1 MKGKQQDI
9 STIINNGETSL
20 KCILLYGPN
29 SYLINELYNK
39 LCDSLLDKNDVFA
52 PSEFNIKEISKN
64 ADAFYNEA
72 ESLAFGGG
80 RKYLKIDMDNSESA
94 GPVLD
99 LLKNDIKETTLLIR
113 GDVLSPR
120 SNIRKSLEKLENTL
134 IVPFYEDDIVSLK
147 KFIKEKA
154 EKRNFSFNESAINS
168 IISMSGF
175 ERSQIN
181 DAVERIMLYF
191 EFDEDKKVDEEKVGK
206 ILFDT
211 NQGQMSELCKSICL
225 GETEVSQ
232 KISERLFLQGITP
245 PQFISALIIHF
256 QKLHLVGLN
265 IISGQSVSEAM
276 KQIKP
281 PIFFK
286 EVNAFKSQIKNWN
299 INKVDRALEIL
310 TESDLLTKTKPGL
323 GKSLIGNIIIRLAN
337 VAKK

>member
-9 STIINNGETSL
+9 STIINNGEASL

-99 LLKNDIKETTLLIR
+99 LLKDDIKETTLLIK

-134 IVPFYEDDIVSLK
+134 IVPFYD
-147 KFIKEKA
+147 
-154 EKRNFSFNESAINS
+154 S
-168 IISMSGF
+168 IIPIKLIGSVNSW
-175 ERSQIN
+175 
-181 DAVERIMLYF
+181 L
-191 EFDEDKKVDEEKVGK
+191 
-206 ILFDT
+206 L
-211 NQGQMSELCKSICL
+211 
-225 GETEVSQ
+225 
-232 KISERLFLQGITP
+232 ITP
-245 PQFISALIIHF
+245 LRS
-256 QKLHLVGLN
+256 LN
-265 IISGQSVSEAM
+265 KFSPSFTYS
-276 KQIKP
+276 
-281 PIFFK
+281 
-286 EVNAFKSQIKNWN
+286 
-299 INKVDRALEIL
+299 
-310 TESDLLTKTKPGL
+310 
-323 GKSLIGNIIIRLAN
+323 KSLIKSCLDHLWIISFIFWSRL
-337 VAKK
+337 

>member
-1 MKGKQQDI
+1 MKGKQQNI
-9 STIINNGETSL
+9 SSIINNGETSL

-29 SYLINELYNK
+29 TYLINDFYSK
-39 LCDSLLDKNDVFA
+39 LCDSLLDENDVFA

-64 ADAFYNEA
+64 TDAFYNEA
-72 ESLAFGGG
+72 KSLAFGGG

-99 LLKNDIKETTLLIR
+99 FLKDNIKETTLLIK
-113 GDVLSPR
+113 GGTLSPR
-120 SNIRKSLEKLENTL
+120 SVIRKSLEKLENTL
-134 IVPFYEDDIVSLK
+134 IVPFYDDDTVNLK
-147 KFIKEKA
+147 NFIKEKA
-154 EKRNFSFNESAINS
+154 DKRNFSFNDGAINA

-181 DAVERIMLYF
+181 DAIERIMLYY
-191 EFDEDKKVDEEKVGK
+191 EFDEDKKINEERVKE

-211 NQGQMSELCKSICL
+211 NHSQMSELCKSICM
-225 GETEVSQ
+225 GEAEASQ
-232 KISERLFLQGITP
+232 KISERLFLQGVAP

-265 IISGQSVSEAM
+265 IISGQSASEAM

-286 EVNAFKSQIKNWN
+286 EVNAFKSQVKNWDT
-299 INKVDRALEIL
+299 NKIDRALEIL
-310 TESDLLTKTKPGL
+310 IENDLLTKTKPGL
-323 GKSLIGNIIIRLAN
+323 GKSLVSNIIMRLAN

>member
-9 STIINNGETSL
+9 SAIINDGETSL

-29 SYLINELYNK
+29 SYLINDLYNK

-99 LLKNDIKETTLLIR
+99 LLKDDIKETTLLIK
-113 GDVLSPR
+113 GGVLSPR

-134 IVPFYEDDIVSLK
+134 IVPFYEDDKVSLK

-154 EKRNFSFNESAINS
+154 DKRNFSFNEGAINS

-181 DAVERIMLYF
+181 DAVERIMLYY
-191 EFDEDKKVDEEKVGK
+191 EFDEDKKIDEEKVEK

-211 NQGQMSELCKSICL
+211 NQGQMNELCKSICL
-225 GETEVSQ
+225 GEAEVSQ
-232 KISERLFLQGITP
+232 KISEKLLLQGVTP

-256 QKLHLVGLN
+256 QKLHLVDLN
-265 IISGQSVSEAM
+265 IISGQSISEAM

-299 INKVDRALEIL
+299 ISKVDRALEIL
-310 TESDLLTKTKPGL
+310 IESDLLTKTKPGL
-323 GKSLIGNIIIRLAN
+323 GKSLIGNIIMRLAN

>member
-1 MKGKQQDI
+1 MKGKQQNI
-9 STIINNGETSL
+9 SSIINNGETSL

-29 SYLINELYNK
+29 TYLINDFYSK

-64 ADAFYNEA
+64 TDAFYNEA
-72 ESLAFGGG
+72 KSLAFGGG

-99 LLKNDIKETTLLIR
+99 FLKDNIKETTLLIK
-113 GDVLSPR
+113 GGTLSPR
-120 SNIRKSLEKLENTL
+120 SVIRKSLEKLENTL
-134 IVPFYEDDIVSLK
+134 IVPFYDDDTVNLK
-147 KFIKEKA
+147 NFIKEKA
-154 EKRNFSFNESAINS
+154 DKRNFSFNDGAINA

-181 DAVERIMLYF
+181 DAIERIMLYY
-191 EFDEDKKVDEEKVGK
+191 EFDEDKKINEERVKE

-211 NQGQMSELCKSICL
+211 NHSQMSELCKSICM
-225 GETEVSQ
+225 GEAEASQ
-232 KISERLFLQGITP
+232 KISERLFLQGVAP

-256 QKLHLVGLN
+256 QKLHFVGLN
-265 IISGQSVSEAM
+265 IISGQSASEAM

-286 EVNAFKSQIKNWN
+286 EVNAFKSQVKNWDT
-299 INKVDRALEIL
+299 NKTDRALEIL
-310 TESDLLTKTKPGL
+310 IENDLLTKTKPGL
-323 GKSLIGNIIIRLAN
+323 GKSLVSNIIMRLAN

>member
-1 MKGKQQDI
+1 
-9 STIINNGETSL
+9 
-20 KCILLYGPN
+20 
-29 SYLINELYNK
+29 
-39 LCDSLLDKNDVFA
+39 
-52 PSEFNIKEISKN
+52 
-64 ADAFYNEA
+64 
-72 ESLAFGGG
+72 
-80 RKYLKIDMDNSESA
+80 MDDSESA

-99 LLKNDIKETTLLIR
+99 LLKDDIKETTLLIK
-113 GDVLSPR
+113 GGVLSPR
-120 SNIRKSLEKLENTL
+120 SNIRKSLEKLKNTL
-134 IVPFYEDDIVSLK
+134 IVPFYEDNIVSLK

-154 EKRNFSFNESAINS
+154 DKRNFSFNEGAINS
-168 IISMSGF
+168 IVSMSGF

-181 DAVERIMLYF
+181 DAVERIMLYY
-191 EFDEDKKVDEEKVGK
+191 EFDEDKKIDEEKVEK

-211 NQGQMSELCKSICL
+211 NQGQMNELCKSICL

-232 KISERLFLQGITP
+232 KISEKLLLQGVTP

-256 QKLHLVGLN
+256 QKLHLVDLN
-265 IISGQSVSEAM
+265 IISGQSTSEAM

-286 EVNAFKSQIKNWN
+286 EVNAFKSQIRNWN

-323 GKSLIGNIIIRLAN
+323 GKSLIGNIIMRLAN

>member
-9 STIINNGETSL
+9 STIINDGETSL

-29 SYLINELYNK
+29 TYLINDLYNK
-39 LCDSLLDKNDVFA
+39 LCDSLLDKDDVFA

-99 LLKNDIKETTLLIR
+99 LLKDDIKETTLLIK
-113 GDVLSPR
+113 GGVLSPR
-120 SNIRKSLEKLENTL
+120 SNIRKSLEKLKNTL
-134 IVPFYEDDIVSLK
+134 IVPFYEDNIVSLK

-154 EKRNFSFNESAINS
+154 DKRNFSFNEGAINS
-168 IISMSGF
+168 IVSMSGF

-181 DAVERIMLYF
+181 DAVERIMLYY
-191 EFDEDKKVDEEKVGK
+191 EFDEDKKIVEEKVEK

-211 NQGQMSELCKSICL
+211 NQGQLNELSKSICV

-232 KISERLFLQGITP
+232 KISEKLLLQGVTP
-245 PQFISALIIHF
+245 PQFISALIVHF
-256 QKLHLVGLN
+256 QKLHLVDLN
-265 IISGQSVSEAM
+265 IISGQSTSEAM

-310 TESDLLTKTKPGL
+310 TESDL
-323 GKSLIGNIIIRLAN
+323 
-337 VAKK
+337 

>member
-1 MKGKQQDI
+1 
-9 STIINNGETSL
+9 
-20 KCILLYGPN
+20 
-29 SYLINELYNK
+29 
-39 LCDSLLDKNDVFA
+39 
-52 PSEFNIKEISKN
+52 
-64 ADAFYNEA
+64 
-72 ESLAFGGG
+72 
-80 RKYLKIDMDNSESA
+80 MDNSESA

-99 LLKNDIKETTLLIR
+99 LLKDDIKETTLLIK

-191 EFDEDKKVDEEKVGK
+191 EFDEDKKIDEEKVGK

-286 EVNAFKSQIKNWN
+286 EVNAFKSQIKNRN

>member
-9 STIINNGETSL
+9 STIINDGETSL

-29 SYLINELYNK
+29 TYLINDLYNK
-39 LCDSLLDKNDVFA
+39 LCDSLLDKDDVFA
-52 PSEFNIKEISKN
+52 PSEFNIKDISKN

-80 RKYLKIDMDNSESA
+80 RKYLKIEMDNSESA

-99 LLKNDIKETTLLIR
+99 LLKDDIKETTLLIK
-113 GDVLSPR
+113 GGVLSPR
-120 SNIRKSLEKLENTL
+120 SNIRKSLEKLKNTL
-134 IVPFYEDDIVSLK
+134 IVPFYEDNIVSLK

-154 EKRNFSFNESAINS
+154 DKRNFSFNEGAINS
-168 IISMSGF
+168 IVSMSGF

-181 DAVERIMLYF
+181 DAVERIMLYY
-191 EFDEDKKVDEEKVGK
+191 EFDEDKKIDEEKVEK

-211 NQGQMSELCKSICL
+211 NQGQMNELCKSICL

-232 KISERLFLQGITP
+232 KISEKLLLQGVTP
-245 PQFISALIIHF
+245 PQFISALIVHF
-256 QKLHLVGLN
+256 QKLHLVDLN
-265 IISGQSVSEAM
+265 IISGQSTSEAM

-299 INKVDRALEIL
+299 INKIDRALEIL
-310 TESDLLTKTKPGL
+310 TESDLSTKTKPGL
-323 GKSLIGNIIIRLAN
+323 GKSLIGNIIMRLAN

>member
-1 MKGKQQDI
+1 MKGKQQNI
-9 STIINNGETSL
+9 SSIINNGETSL

-29 SYLINELYNK
+29 TYLINDFYSK
-39 LCDSLLDKNDVFA
+39 LCDSLLDENDVFA

-64 ADAFYNEA
+64 TDAFYNEA
-72 ESLAFGGG
+72 KSLAFGGG

-99 LLKNDIKETTLLIR
+99 FLKDNIKETTLLIK
-113 GDVLSPR
+113 GGTLSPR
-120 SNIRKSLEKLENTL
+120 SVIRKSLEKLENTL
-134 IVPFYEDDIVSLK
+134 IVPFYDDDTVNLK
-147 KFIKEKA
+147 NFIKEKA
-154 EKRNFSFNESAINS
+154 DKRNFSFNDGAINA

-181 DAVERIMLYF
+181 DAIERIMLYY
-191 EFDEDKKVDEEKVGK
+191 EFDEDKKINEERVKE

-211 NQGQMSELCKSICL
+211 NHSQMSELCKSICM
-225 GETEVSQ
+225 GEAEASQ
-232 KISERLFLQGITP
+232 KISERLFLQGVAP

-256 QKLHLVGLN
+256 QKLHFVGLN
-265 IISGQSVSEAM
+265 IISGQSASEAM

-286 EVNAFKSQIKNWN
+286 EVNAFKSQVKNWDT
-299 INKVDRALEIL
+299 NKTDRALEIL
-310 TESDLLTKTKPGL
+310 IENDLLTKTKPGL
-323 GKSLIGNIIIRLAN
+323 GKSLVSNIIMRLAN